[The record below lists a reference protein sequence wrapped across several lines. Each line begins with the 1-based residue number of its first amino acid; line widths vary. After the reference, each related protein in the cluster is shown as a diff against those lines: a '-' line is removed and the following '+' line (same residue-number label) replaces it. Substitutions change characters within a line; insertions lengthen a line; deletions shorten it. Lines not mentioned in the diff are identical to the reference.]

1 MHDRE
6 SQHEWMDFDFGVTAL
21 GSSFHGDWVL
31 DAEDELDHVRA
42 YLGAPEGDP
51 TGLILLVEDILRLR
65 DSGLDGEELNLLWR
79 ATDPPYGGSPEIR
92 GAERAW
98 LERLLDVAVP
108 LARASGAS
116 EADCSSYP
124 PCGVGGQSAVAV
136 EHRRLAADVVE
147 LVGSLGQRPDRS
159 HVPLEPP
166 LEPVRDALVRCA
178 ETVCSELAFRFLLRA
193 ADKLCSRLS
202 PVTYRRLERLGA
214 AFGYGPHVVDAVR
227 YLVA

>member
-1 MHDRE
+1 MHNPE
-6 SQHEWMDFDFGVTAL
+6 AQHEWMDFDFGVTAL
-21 GSSFHGDWVL
+21 GASFHGDWVL

-51 TGLILLVEDILRLR
+51 TGLTLLIEDILRLR

-79 ATDPPYGGSPEIR
+79 ATDPPLGGSPEIR

-98 LERLLDVAVP
+98 LERLLGVAVP
-108 LARASGAS
+108 LARSSGAS
-116 EADCSSYP
+116 EAGCSSYP
-124 PCGVGGQSAVAV
+124 ACGAGGPSAVAV
-136 EHRRLAADVVE
+136 EHRRLAAEVVE
-147 LVGSLGQRPDRS
+147 LVGILDQRPDRS
-159 HVPLEPP
+159 HVPLEPT
-166 LEPVRDALVRCA
+166 RDALVRCA

-193 ADKLCSRLS
+193 ADELCSRLS
-202 PVTYRRLERLGA
+202 PETYGRLERLGA

>member
-1 MHDRE
+1 
-6 SQHEWMDFDFGVTAL
+6 MDFDFGVTAL
-21 GSSFHGDWVL
+21 GASFHGDWVL

-51 TGLILLVEDILRLR
+51 VGLALLIEDILRLR

-79 ATDPPYGGSPEIR
+79 STDPPYGGSPEIR

-108 LARASGAS
+108 LARSSGAS
-116 EADCSSYP
+116 EADRSSYP
-124 PCGVGGQSAVAV
+124 ACGAAGQCAVAV
-136 EHRRLAADVVE
+136 EHRRLAAEVVEVVE
-147 LVGSLGQRPDRS
+147 LVASLDRRPDRS
-159 HVPLEPP
+159 HVPPA
-166 LEPVRDALVRCA
+166 PVRDALVRCA

-193 ADKLCSRLS
+193 ADELCSSLS
-202 PVTYRRLERLGA
+202 PETYRRLERLGS